1 MFFFNVRILITLWY
15 LQTLLL
21 STSPPRYTS
30 QSLKRIKLVATSNIW
45 FVQRFHFNVP
55 IISITHPSKPFQSF
69 EFYQRFYIVILASHL
84 NCINE
89 STLFPHPIIGL
100 VCTIRS
106 NWWFDELVMWHDL
119 AVVVKIHKRICSILY
134 VLEWMHNKSQL
145 ICQYI
150 EPVVS
155 WEFMYRTLSQCC
167 SFISR
172 PQNLTK
178 PLVIKSVLL
187 YFSFHITGILLLDIQ
202 YWPIYSSLP
211 RRPSISLR

>member
-1 MFFFNVRILITLWY
+1 MGATSGAGTAYPSGAPEFTPVFSGVRVTRSLVLCVYFVDCCLSFCPFFFWPLCCMFFFNVRILITLWY

-45 FVQRFHFNVP
+45 FVQRFYFNFP

-69 EFYQRFYIVILASHL
+69 DFYQRFYIVILASHL

-106 NWWFDELVMWHDL
+106 NW
-119 AVVVKIHKRICSILY
+119 
-134 VLEWMHNKSQL
+134 
-145 ICQYI
+145 
-150 EPVVS
+150 
-155 WEFMYRTLSQCC
+155 
-167 SFISR
+167 
-172 PQNLTK
+172 
-178 PLVIKSVLL
+178 
-187 YFSFHITGILLLDIQ
+187 
-202 YWPIYSSLP
+202 
-211 RRPSISLR
+211 